1 MENHGTLKVYLYVVD
16 RRDPKDE
23 DVFHSRTRRVTLLTR
38 RCVTQ
43 QEADAILS
51 TFLKD
56 NSLFN
61 DNLHPV
67 EAMWTR
73 QALIYPLQY

>member
-1 MENHGTLKVYLYVVD
+1 MEDFGTLKVYLYVVD

-23 DVFHSRTRRVTLLTR
+23 DVFQSRTRRVTLLTR
-38 RCVTQ
+38 HCVSQ
-43 QEADAILS
+43 SECDAIVA

-61 DNLHPV
+61 DSLHPV
-67 EAMWTR
+67 EAMWTKA
-73 QALIYPLQY
+73 ALVYPQQY